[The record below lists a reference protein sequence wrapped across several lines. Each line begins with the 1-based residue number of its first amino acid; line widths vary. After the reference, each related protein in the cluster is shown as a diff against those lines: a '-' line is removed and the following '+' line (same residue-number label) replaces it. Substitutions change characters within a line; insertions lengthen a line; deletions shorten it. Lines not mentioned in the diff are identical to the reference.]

1 MIKYVR
7 SLEVLVDIQV
17 SPQALPHPPHSH
29 QRSFPSLPETTMQLS
44 TKHFLI
50 MHFDRF
56 MSHPSQS
63 NFFSSQNSSR
73 ACFADLRGGWIKSP
87 SKFVLPLQPEMALAK
102 LRFFYHPTSVR
113 ELTNLPVTVG
123 ITFTSHLWGFSLLLL
138 VARLAGW

>member
-44 TKHFLI
+44 TKHFLL

-63 NFFSSQNSSR
+63 NFFSSQNSSK
-73 ACFADLRGGWIKSP
+73 ACFADLRCGWIKSP

-102 LRFFYHPTSVR
+102 LRFFYHPNFSQGAHK
-113 ELTNLPVTVG
+113 LA
-123 ITFTSHLWGFSLLLL
+123 SHCRHHFHQPSLGFLFAPS
-138 VARLAGW
+138 RG